1 MTERWWDEEEE
12 SEPPT
17 SKELVEDALN
27 NAEAERIEREQEIAE
42 AKHQLE
48 LARMEAEKKRLKEAS
63 SVPRNSAEESPTAQ
77 KMESGPPIVSARSG
91 LLGLWWLTRGEA
103 LFVTSATVFAVVI
116 SVIWTLGLINEP
128 TYVEVSA
135 TIVAEEDDY

>member
-12 SEPPT
+12 SESPT

-48 LARMEAEKKRLKEAS
+48 LARMEAEKKR
-63 SVPRNSAEESPTAQ
+63 V
-77 KMESGPPIVSARSG
+77 
-91 LLGLWWLTRGEA
+91 
-103 LFVTSATVFAVVI
+103 
-116 SVIWTLGLINEP
+116 
-128 TYVEVSA
+128 
-135 TIVAEEDDY
+135 

>member
-12 SEPPT
+12 SESPT

-91 LLGLWWLTRGEA
+91 LLGLWL
-103 LFVTSATVFAVVI
+103 S
-116 SVIWTLGLINEP
+116 LIH
-128 TYVEVSA
+128 
-135 TIVAEEDDY
+135 I

>member
-63 SVPRNSAEESPTAQ
+63 SVPRTLRRRAPQPKKWS
-77 KMESGPPIVSARSG
+77 
-91 LLGLWWLTRGEA
+91 LGLRLSPR
-103 LFVTSATVFAVVI
+103 
-116 SVIWTLGLINEP
+116 
-128 TYVEVSA
+128 EVGCW
-135 TIVAEEDDY
+135 DCGG

>member
-12 SEPPT
+12 SESPT

-63 SVPRNSAEESPTAQ
+63 SVPWNSAEESPL
-77 KMESGPPIVSARSG
+77 SLIH
-91 LLGLWWLTRGEA
+91 
-103 LFVTSATVFAVVI
+103 I
-116 SVIWTLGLINEP
+116 SEP
-128 TYVEVSA
+128 TRR
-135 TIVAEEDDY
+135 